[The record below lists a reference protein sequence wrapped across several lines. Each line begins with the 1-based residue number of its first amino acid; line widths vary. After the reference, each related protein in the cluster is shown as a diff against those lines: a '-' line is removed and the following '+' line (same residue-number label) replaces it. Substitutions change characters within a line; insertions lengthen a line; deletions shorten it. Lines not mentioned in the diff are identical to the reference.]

1 MMKVGIDLTDVSRFE
16 NMGEKTRVRLFT
28 ENEITYCTARKNFA
42 QHFAGH
48 FAAKEAVMK
57 VLGAGLDE
65 IPFKDIE
72 VRHNESGAPY
82 VILSNIT
89 LARAKNL
96 GFDVERFEISISHTA
111 TQATAICIG
120 AGSPARQ

>member
-16 NMGEKTRVRLFT
+16 NMGEKTKMRLFAKS
-28 ENEITYCTARKNFA
+28 EIAYCTARKNFA

-72 VRHNESGAPY
+72 VCHNESGAPY
-82 VILSNIT
+82 VILSNIA

-96 GFDVERFEISISHTA
+96 ELDVERFEISISHTA
-111 TQATAICIG
+111 TQATAICL
-120 AGSPARQ
+120 AEATSRK